1 MLANMQ
7 PDKPLI
13 GAAEAAEML
22 GVSKDTLVR
31 MVARGDVPMVQK
43 LDGQKGA
50 YIFERA
56 EIERLA
62 NEQAAAAQ

>member
-1 MLANMQ
+1 MLATMQ

-31 MVARGDVPMVQK
+31 MVARGEVPMVQK
-43 LDGQKGA
+43 LDGVKGA
-50 YIFERA
+50 YIFERG
-56 EIERLA
+56 EIERVA
-62 NEQAAAAQ
+62 AEQAVAS